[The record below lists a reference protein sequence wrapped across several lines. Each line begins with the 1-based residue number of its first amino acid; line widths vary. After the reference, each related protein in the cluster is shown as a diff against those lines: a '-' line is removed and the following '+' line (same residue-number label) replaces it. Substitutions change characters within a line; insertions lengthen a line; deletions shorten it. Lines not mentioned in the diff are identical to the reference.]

1 MELRL
6 NGTVLAVSHLGPDF
20 LILGEAVDHPPTQA
34 EMIMSVDGHQSRW
47 PVQLPAGVSTASR
60 RTRILPGPQDASG
73 STVE

>member
-1 MELRL
+1 MELCL

-20 LILGEAVDHPPTQA
+20 LILGEAVDYPPTQA

-60 RTRILPGPQDASG
+60 QTRILPRPSESTG